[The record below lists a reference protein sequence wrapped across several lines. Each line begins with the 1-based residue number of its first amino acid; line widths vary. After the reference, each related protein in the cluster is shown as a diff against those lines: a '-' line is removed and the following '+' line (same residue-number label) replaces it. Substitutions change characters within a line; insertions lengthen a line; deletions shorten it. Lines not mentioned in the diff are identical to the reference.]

1 MIKKQIPLTKE
12 YKGNNMNN
20 SQVSHNF
27 AHNSQTGKNG
37 SNLFFEHN
45 ANGSRTIYSYG
56 YHFGIA
62 HIPNAQ
68 SNTVYFTMTSYSNTT
83 AKHINHVWRA
93 VSHMNIIYCPLDIT
107 EYFRYGKPTK
117 NGIKRSLEWFERQ
130 IAETKSKHICARKYS
145 YTSQIVRLLS
155 NLETFAEAFKCK
167 HLLTGKARKAI
178 YNKYDY
184 TQIVNLYFNPQQI
197 EAHKQR
203 KRNETERLKK
213 REAKQ
218 IKAYKAFECDYLNT
232 NATYLRLNGET
243 IETSRGVKLNDMK
256 QAQTLFNIAERCKRL
271 NKPFTEHLRVMQY
284 TLNKVTENGT
294 IKIGCHTIPYKE
306 TETIAQ
312 KLNWI

>member
-1 MIKKQIPLTKE
+1 
-12 YKGNNMNN
+12 MNN
-20 SQVSHNF
+20 STIAHNF

-37 SNLFFEHN
+37 SNLFYEHN
-45 ANGSRTIYSYG
+45 PNGSRTIYSYG

-68 SNTVYFTMTSYSNTT
+68 SNTVYFTMASYSNTT

-93 VSHMNIIYCPLDIT
+93 VSHMNIIYCPLHIT
-107 EYFRYGKPTK
+107 KYFWLKRPEK
-117 NGIKRSLEWFERQ
+117 NAIKDSLEWFERK

-145 YTSQIVRLLS
+145 YLPELVSLLD
-155 NLETFAEAFKCK
+155 NLGTFAEAFKCK
-167 HLLTGKARKAI
+167 RLLTGKARKAI
-178 YNKYDY
+178 YNGYNAE
-184 TQIVNLYFNPQQI
+184 QIEALYFNSEQI

-213 REAKQ
+213 KQAKQ
-218 IKAYKAFECDYLNT
+218 IKAFKAFECDYLNT

-243 IETSRGVKLNDMK
+243 IETSRGIKFNDMK

>member
-1 MIKKQIPLTKE
+1 
-12 YKGNNMNN
+12 MNN
-20 SQVSHNF
+20 STVAHNF
-27 AHNSQTGKNG
+27 AHNSQTGLNG

-56 YHFGIA
+56 YRFGIA

-68 SNTVYFTMTSYSNTT
+68 SNTVYFTMASYSNTT

-107 EYFRYGKPTK
+107 EYFMFGKLNK
-117 NGIKRSLEWFERQ
+117 NGIKRSLKWFERE
-130 IAETKSKHICARKYS
+130 IAETASKHINARKYS
-145 YTSQIVRLLS
+145 YLPELVSLLS
-155 NLETFAEAFKCK
+155 NLETFVNAFKCK
-167 HLLTGKARKAI
+167 NLLTGKARKAI
-178 YNKYDY
+178 YNGYN
-184 TQIVNLYFNPQQI
+184 TEQIEALYFSPYQI

-203 KRNETERLKK
+203 KANEAERKKK

-218 IKAYKAFECDYLNT
+218 IKAFKAFECDYLNT

-256 QAQTLFNIAERCKRL
+256 QAQTLFNIAQTCKQMG
-271 NKPFTEHLRVMQY
+271 KPFEKHLRVMQY
-284 TLNKVTENGT
+284 TLNKITENGT

-306 TETIAQ
+306 TQTIA
-312 KLNWI
+312 KELKWI